1 MKRFLGFASSIL
13 MIICAISLSCA
24 VFIVISKFQ
33 GTALDFAIIG
43 LIALLVGT
51 GVHTF
56 EKELK

>member
-1 MKRFLGFASSIL
+1 MKTVLQWLSSIL

-24 VFIVISKFQ
+24 AFVVVAKFQ